1 MEYKSE
7 LEKIIMKHWKS
18 VNIFIAKGDL
28 DRDLEYVLFD
38 RYSEDMPYGTMK
50 GRTGDPYEFIC
61 DRFYTELKEEGY
73 LDEEV

>member
-7 LEKIIMKHWKS
+7 LERIIRKYWKS
-18 VNIFIAKGDL
+18 VNRFVAKGDL

-38 RYSEDMPYGTMK
+38 MPYGTMK
-50 GRTGDPYEFIC
+50 GRDGDPYEFIC